1 MCAEFCC
8 ICMVC
13 IWVFISLL
21 GLHSVMLMF
30 VSGIYVW
37 GEIKRGLVFVLECGG
52 CGRFVV
58 GLHFSFSGSSFQGI

>member
-13 IWVFISLL
+13 VWVFISLL

-30 VSGIYVW
+30 VSGMRV
-37 GEIKRGLVFVLECGG
+37 GVEIKRGSCLC
-52 CGRFVV
+52 
-58 GLHFSFSGSSFQGI
+58 S

>member
-1 MCAEFCC
+1 MCVEFCS

-30 VSGIYVW
+30 VNGMCVG
-37 GEIKRGLVFVLECGG
+37 GEIKRGLVFILEGGG

-58 GLHFSFSGSSFQGI
+58 GFHFSFLGSIFRGI